1 MFRDRGTMQAA
12 GLAVELGFA
21 IACPMIACIAGGFW
35 ADQQL
40 NTQPFLVL
48 AGIFGG
54 LVLAFGAIYNLTKA
68 PLSGRK
74 RGPTSGNDA
83 PGGPTERP
91 PGAPPLRIEG
101 PPPVTGRL
109 QTRLNNA
116 MDDLLAQ
123 LERVG
128 SAQDLAQARL
138 LRQALAPERP
148 DLDRLITIQ
157 SYFAAQP
164 APVRDAADHFFSDPV
179 VTEILNTVK

>member
-12 GLAVELGFA
+12 GLAVELGFG
-21 IACPMIACIAGGFW
+21 IACPMLACIAGGFW

-40 NTQPFLVL
+40 NTEPLLVL

-68 PLSGRK
+68 PLSGRRK
-74 RGPTSGNDA
+74 SA
-83 PGGPTERP
+83 PPGSPAPAGERP
-91 PGAPPLRIEG
+91 PDTPTVRLAG
-101 PPPVTGRL
+101 PPQETGRL

-116 MDDLLAQ
+116 IDDLLAR

-128 SAQDLAQARL
+128 SAEDLAQARL

-148 DLDRLITIQ
+148 DLDRLIAIQ

-164 APVRDAADHFFSDPV
+164 TPARDAADHFFSDPV
-179 VTEILNTVK
+179 VTEILNTVQ